1 MFKIFD
7 VKLDE
12 RVIVTRRGLP
22 VRALGPGRHTIW
34 GFSLGER
41 RWSTDALV
49 LEMPSELR
57 AMIPAEWFSEITL
70 GPHERAILWRDG
82 APKIYF
88 GPGTH
93 RYWEVDDTLRV
104 QVFSVLDA
112 MPELTK
118 ELAAVI
124 PRDAY
129 TDVTVNEH
137 ERGLLHVQG
146 RFIRILTPGRYAFWS
161 TREAPVAVQAIDM
174 RVVQATLAG
183 QELMTR
189 DKVTLRLSITVEYAI
204 EDPAIAT
211 HAVANV
217 RDAVYLLVQ
226 LASREYIASVSL
238 DELLAGRDTMT
249 RFLEE
254 DTAQKARRFGVRI
267 ERVGVKDVV
276 LPGEMKTLL
285 NKVIEAEKEAAA
297 NVILRRE
304 ETAATRSLANTA
316 KLMAEQPLLLR
327 LKELESLKEMASKLH
342 EVRLVVGTQGMNMN
356 SLIPTGFLTGP
367 GTASSEREA

>member
-7 VKLDE
+7 VKLDQ
-12 RVIVTRRGLP
+12 RVIVTRRDLP
-22 VRALGPGRHTIW
+22 IRALGPGRHILW
-34 GFSLGER
+34 GFGLGER
-41 RWSTDALV
+41 RWATDTLVFDMPPVMRAL
-49 LEMPSELR
+49 L
-57 AMIPAEWFSEITL
+57 PADWFSEIAV
-70 GPHERAILWRDG
+70 GPRERGVLWRDG
-82 APKIYF
+82 QPRLF
-88 GPGTH
+88 LGPGTH
-93 RYWEVDDTLRV
+93 RYWEIDDTIRV
-104 QVFSVLDA
+104 QLFSVHDA

-118 ELAAVI
+118 ELALVI

-129 TDVTVNEH
+129 TDVTVREH

-146 RFIRILTPGRYAFWS
+146 RFVRTLVPGRYAFWS
-161 TREAPVAVQAIDM
+161 TRESPVDVQSIDM
-174 RVVQATLAG
+174 RVTQATLAG
-183 QELMTR
+183 QELMTK
-189 DKVTLRLSITVEYAI
+189 DKVTLRLSLSVEFAI
-204 EDPAIAT
+204 EDPAVAT

-217 RDAVYLLVQ
+217 RDAIYLLVQ
-226 LASREYIASVSL
+226 LASRDYLAGVTL
-238 DELLAGRDTMT
+238 DELLAGRDSMT

-254 DTAQKARRFGVRI
+254 DVAVKARRFGVRV

-327 LKELESLKEMASKLH
+327 LKELDSLKEMASRVQ
-342 EVRLVVGTQGMNMN
+342 EVRLVVGTDALKGLVP
-356 SLIPTGFLTGP
+356 SGFFKET
-367 GTASSEREA
+367 RET